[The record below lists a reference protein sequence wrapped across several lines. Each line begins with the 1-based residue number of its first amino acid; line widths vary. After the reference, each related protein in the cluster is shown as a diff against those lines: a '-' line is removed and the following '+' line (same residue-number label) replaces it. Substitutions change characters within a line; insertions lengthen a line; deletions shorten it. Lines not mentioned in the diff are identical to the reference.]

1 MPKGTKIVLA
11 LFASFILVIGIT
23 IAWVV
28 NIKFEAQEFEN
39 QLHST
44 HQNLQNVYSSV
55 DKILLNSGITVKNFG
70 ETKIK
75 AIQESVRKY
84 ADKPELISAWVQEN
98 PQQIDSKLWEN
109 FQKQIEV
116 QYTKFEMEQKSKI
129 SQSQAYNNFLKTT
142 LRGQV
147 AQIVW
152 SYPTA
157 GITKIMEQVI
167 QTDVTKQ
174 SFETGIDTTRN
185 VLESK

>member
-1 MPKGTKIVLA
+1 MSKGTKIVLG
-11 LFASFILVIGIT
+11 LFVSFILIIGISV
-23 IAWVV
+23 AWIV

-39 QLHST
+39 QLEASY
-44 HQNLQNVYSSV
+44 QNMQNVYSSV

-70 ETKIK
+70 EIKIK
-75 AIQESVRKY
+75 AIQEGIKRY
-84 ADKPELISAWVQEN
+84 ADKPQMMMAWIQEN

-157 GITKIMEQVI
+157 GVTKIMEQVI

-174 SFETGIDTTRN
+174 SFDTGIDTTRN

>member
-1 MPKGTKIVLA
+1 MSKTIKIILGVIIGFTILIGLSISVLV
-11 LFASFILVIGIT
+11 S
-23 IAWVV
+23 
-28 NIKFEAQEFEN
+28 IKFQAQSFEN

-116 QYTKFEMEQKSKI
+116 QYTKFEMEQKAKI
-129 SQSQAYNNFLKTT
+129 SQSQAYNDFLKTT

-157 GITKIMEQVI
+157 GVTKIMEQVI